1 MADGYK
7 KDSRLVLLQ
16 QKREEKERER
26 SAESEISER
35 EIYYNT
41 QIDGLASVLNAAD
54 IFVENIALLIEKAT
68 SNQERERWQK
78 FEMSFNDAMALFDEF
93 WDVTEG
99 DELT

>member
-1 MADGYK
+1 MVDGNK
-7 KDSRLVLLQ
+7 KNSRLVLLE

-26 SAESEISER
+26 SAEIKISES

-54 IFVENIALLIEKAT
+54 IFVENIALMIENAK

-78 FEMSFNDAMALFDEF
+78 FEMNFNDAMALFDEF
-93 WDVTEG
+93 WDVT
-99 DELT
+99 DDD